1 LKPLTWA
8 PVQQQQQQQPTD
20 AAADADSTPA
30 APTVTPSD
38 TAAAAAAAGD
48 ISSAATSADGQQQQQ
63 VLTEALLI
71 LKYGGVLTHAGRAQ
85 AEELGK
91 IFRLVMYPNYGST
104 GGGLLRLHST
114 YRHDF
119 KIYSSDE
126 GRVQV
131 MVITA

>member
-1 LKPLTWA
+1 MSSVESIGRDA
-8 PVQQQQQQQPTD
+8 SHFPVQ
-20 AAADADSTPA
+20 TPWCF
-30 APTVTPSD
+30 PPY
-38 TAAAAAAAGD
+38 
-48 ISSAATSADGQQQQQ
+48 
-63 VLTEALLI
+63 LTLI
-71 LKYGGVLTHAGRAQ
+71 IFLQ
-85 AEELGK
+85 

-131 MVITA
+131 RVFVCVL